1 MHKSNCRDAP
11 AIDATPAR
19 RRGVVVYFRSFQP
32 TRPTHWLISTQVRM
46 PQISGLKWKDETLHD
61 LDVFRERKLKMTK
74 KDDLEDFGDIGGA
87 ASLNIDRAMIA
98 RFLREECV
106 VTGASRRPRIASTA
120 SPRRVDGAATSH
132 RWRRRGARGVAA
144 SPRWRPARPARH
156 RRDSHHTQAIIRSIK
171 FKRSTGGGGT
181 RTATRALLPD
191 CIVVSTTGSACRIRP
206 RSW

>member
-1 MHKSNCRDAP
+1 
-11 AIDATPAR
+11 
-19 RRGVVVYFRSFQP
+19 
-32 TRPTHWLISTQVRM
+32 M
-46 PQISGLKWKDETLHD
+46 PQISGLKWKDQTLRD
-61 LDVFRERKLKMTK
+61 LDAFRERKLKMTK

-120 SPRRVDGAATSH
+120 SPRRVDGAAVSH

-144 SPRWRPARPARH
+144 SPRWRPVPPARH
-156 RRDSHHTQAIIRSIK
+156 RRDSHHTQAIT
-171 FKRSTGGGGT
+171 RSTRSRPSIGDVGT

-191 CIVVSTTGSACRIRP
+191 CIVVSTTGSAFRILP